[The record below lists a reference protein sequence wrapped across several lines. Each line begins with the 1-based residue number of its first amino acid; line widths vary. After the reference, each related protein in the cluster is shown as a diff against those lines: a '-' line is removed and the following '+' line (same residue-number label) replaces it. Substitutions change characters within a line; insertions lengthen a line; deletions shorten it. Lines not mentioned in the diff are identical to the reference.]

1 MRKEGNATVETD
13 SDQVSHVYEK
23 INNLLETYMGI
34 NDNELATQIWEIGHD
49 KRNPH
54 DFVVAMDTS
63 ELETFGFTDDIIFD
77 LWGIITDFKA
87 GRLK

>member
-1 MRKEGNATVETD
+1 MHKNGKATVEINPEQATHMID
-13 SDQVSHVYEK
+13 K

-34 NDNELATQIWEIGHD
+34 NDTELATQIWDIGHD
-49 KRNPH
+49 KQNPH

-77 LWGIITDFKA
+77 LWGIITDFKS